1 VVKGNKLILGGKARQ
16 LLHLL
21 KTWSLSAISL
31 AISWLPNSLPEENL
45 DRYLETLPFET
56 SIEAQTHVN
65 VARRT
70 DGSVTIS
77 LRNFVA
83 EWIKRTY
90 SLVN

>member
-1 VVKGNKLILGGKARQ
+1 MSNKLILGGKARQ

-65 VARRT
+65 VAKLMVRSQITTLTTLPPRKA
-70 DGSVTIS
+70 SCM
-77 LRNFVA
+77 
-83 EWIKRTY
+83 K
-90 SLVN
+90 